1 MTPEERAEFEAY
13 RAEKEKK
20 AAEEARKKARVEYA
34 ELVDAEVIKAVEE
47 LESLSQQIKAAKEK
61 VYNNF
66 STVLDMKSEVIGIPK
81 DNQRSHTFTT
91 SDSRCRII
99 LGVHTVDGY
108 RITMVKNY
116 IESLAK
122 DETTKALVAAVLR
135 LLSRDATGQI
145 KASRVLQLR
154 KMADEVGDEKFRE
167 GVRIIEESYQPTVT
181 KQYIRAEKKDDNGAW
196 QSIPLSVTE
205 V

>member
-1 MTPEERAEFEAY
+1 MTPEERAEFEAF

-20 AAEEARKKARVEYA
+20 AAEVARKQARVEYA
-34 ELVDAEVIKAVEE
+34 ELVDAEVNKAVEE
-47 LESLSQQIKAAKEK
+47 LESLSQQIKATKEK

-108 RITMVKNY
+108 RDTVEDGITMVK
-116 IESLAK
+116 
-122 DETTKALVAAVLR
+122 ETTSK
-135 LLSRDATGQI
+135 
-145 KASRVLQLR
+145 
-154 KMADEVGDEKFRE
+154 
-167 GVRIIEESYQPTVT
+167 
-181 KQYIRAEKKDDNGAW
+181 AW
-196 QSIPLSVTE
+196 QETKPRRHLYRQSSDFWHVMQLDKSKPLECFNSARWRTKSAMRNSAKVYASSRRVTNPQ
-205 V
+205 

>member
-1 MTPEERAEFEAY
+1 M
-13 RAEKEKK
+13 
-20 AAEEARKKARVEYA
+20 
-34 ELVDAEVIKAVEE
+34 EE

-108 RITMVKNY
+108 RDTVEDGITMVKNY

-154 KMADEVGDEKFRE
+154 KMRMKWVTRNSEKVYASRKR
-167 GVRIIEESYQPTVT
+167 VTNPQYQTVH
-181 KQYIRAEKKDDNGAW
+181 QEPRKKDDNGSLAKH
-196 QSIPLSVTE
+196 SIERDGSVRS
-205 V
+205 

>member
-1 MTPEERAEFEAY
+1 MEHIVLTPEERAEYEAY

-99 LGVHTVDGY
+99 LGVHTVDG
-108 RITMVKNY
+108 
-116 IESLAK
+116 
-122 DETTKALVAAVLR
+122 
-135 LLSRDATGQI
+135 
-145 KASRVLQLR
+145 
-154 KMADEVGDEKFRE
+154 
-167 GVRIIEESYQPTVT
+167 
-181 KQYIRAEKKDDNGAW
+181 
-196 QSIPLSVTE
+196 
-205 V
+205 